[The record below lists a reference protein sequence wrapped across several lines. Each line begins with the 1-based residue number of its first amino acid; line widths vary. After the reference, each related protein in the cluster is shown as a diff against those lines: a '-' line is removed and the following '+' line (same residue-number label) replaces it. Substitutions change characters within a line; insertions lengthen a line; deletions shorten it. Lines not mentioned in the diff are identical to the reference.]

1 MPMVLEL
8 YDTAGNKIFD
18 LGRTRILS
26 FIDIYPI
33 TWVWDSMSGNLGG
46 GLYMHYFKGTIPIPW
61 SFATH
66 MLSFDVG
73 DSSLLS
79 AYNNS
84 VFDNRFGSIQDG
96 YVSGQMQAWSTD
108 KVGMLSDFKRTIV
121 NRVGV
126 YRY

>member
-8 YDTAGNKIFD
+8 YDTAGNKVFD

-26 FIDIYPI
+26 FIGIYPI
-33 TWVWDSMSGNLGG
+33 TWVGNGMSGNLGG
-46 GLYMHYFKGTIPIPW
+46 GLYLHYFKGTLPITW

-73 DSSLLS
+73 DASLL
-79 AYNNS
+79 ADYNNS
-84 VFDNRFGSIQDG
+84 VFDNHFGSIEDG
-96 YVSGQMQAWSTD
+96 YIYGQMQGWTTNNA
-108 KVGMLSDFKRTIV
+108 GMLSDFKKTIV
-121 NRVGV
+121 DRVGV